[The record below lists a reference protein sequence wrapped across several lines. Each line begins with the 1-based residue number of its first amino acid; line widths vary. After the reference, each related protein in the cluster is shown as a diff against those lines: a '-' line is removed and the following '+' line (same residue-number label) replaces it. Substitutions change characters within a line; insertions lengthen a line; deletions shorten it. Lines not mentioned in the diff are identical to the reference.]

1 MLYACYDLIPVHTV
15 MEISWRYGLTDY
27 AMPFMINV
35 MREQS
40 MKINTLEKDNE
51 ERKTREA
58 SQQKIDDNTPILGKG
73 PLMITAGSGGPP
85 QPYGNGIA
93 PQATGYM
100 GF

>member
-40 MKINTLEKDNE
+40 TKIITLEKDNE
-51 ERKTREA
+51 ERKAREA
-58 SQQKIDDNTPILGKG
+58 SQQKIEDDTPILGKG
-73 PLMITAGSGGPP
+73 TLMITAAPGGVG

-93 PQATGYM
+93 PQATGFM